1 MKNTHYRSLGFA
13 LLLLSLTF
21 SVNAQRLTCTTHSMT
36 DAELLSS
43 AEARANREQFLRE
56 IAEIDGE
63 RVGGVK
69 VIPTVVHVI
78 HNYGSENL
86 SKSTILSALESVNEE
101 LLAQNGNL
109 STIVSPFD
117 DIIGNPGF
125 ELRLA
130 KIDVNGNC
138 TDGITRTVSNLT
150 YAANEDIKDLVNWNT
165 GSRRYLQVW
174 LVNTM
179 ESGSGGYTYLPG
191 TVNAYRN
198 GIILRSAQL
207 QSSLAHEFGH
217 WMNLSH
223 TWGPTN
229 ENAEPSNCNW
239 DDGINDTP
247 NTIGSEQECNTNQ
260 MTCGSLDNVQNHM
273 DYSTCGRMFTEGQAN
288 AMQNASN
295 SSTGGRNSY
304 YTTSNRNAT
313 GTNDGFSASCTPT
326 VDFEFSDAEGCEGLE
341 VIFDDN
347 LWGADEDASW
357 QWSWSFP
364 GGTPSTSNEQNP
376 TVVYNNA
383 GTYDVTLTVT
393 TSEGSDSHTTQNAI
407 VVTAVGGGIA
417 GAFFEGME
425 NSNFP
430 NNADPA
436 LAWEIETPGGLTWQ
450 RNTTASYTDNAS
462 ARINLRSVTSGNINS
477 LISPPLDMSNVASS
491 DATLS
496 FRVAHSNRN
505 STSHDERLRVYASRN
520 CGETWTLR
528 YTKSGDA
535 LNTAGGFVNSTF
547 VPGTEDW
554 RLEEVSLGTMAG
566 DEHVLIKFE
575 ATSDQQSYLYI
586 DDINI
591 NENASTG
598 TGIEDN
604 SSIAYAGIYPNPID
618 GTSRLELRMSEAA
631 HATISLHNAL
641 GQLLATTDQKLMVGT
656 NRLPLNA
663 YTNMLDA
670 GVYILQVRSE
680 KGTSTVRFVKN

>member
-1 MKNTHYRSLGFA
+1 MKITHYRSFAFA
-13 LLLLSLTF
+13 LFTLALPFLAQ
-21 SVNAQRLTCTTHSMT
+21 AQRLTCVTHSMT
-36 DAELLSS
+36 DAELANS
-43 AEARANREQFLRE
+43 AEARDNREQFLRE
-56 IAEIDGE
+56 IAEFEGT
-63 RVGGVK
+63 RAGGVK
-69 VIPTVVHVI
+69 VIPTVIHVI

-86 SKSTILSALESVNEE
+86 SKASILAALESVNEE
-101 LLAQNGNL
+101 LQAQNGNL
-109 STIVSPFD
+109 SSIVAPFD

-217 WMNLSH
+217 WLNLSH

-229 ENAEPSNCNW
+229 ENADPSNCNW
-239 DDGINDTP
+239 DDGISDTP
-247 NTIGSEQECNTNQ
+247 NTIGSEQVCNTNQ
-260 MTCGSLDNVQNHM
+260 MSCGSLDNVQNHM
-273 DYSTCGRMFTEGQAN
+273 DYSSCGRMFTEGQAN
-288 AMQNASN
+288 AMQAASN

-313 GTNDGFSASCTPT
+313 GTNDGFSASCTPI
-326 VDFEFSDAEGCEGLE
+326 VDFEYSDAEGCEGLE
-341 VIFDDN
+341 VTFDDN

-357 QWSWSFP
+357 EWSWSFP

-376 TVVYNNA
+376 TVVYDNA
-383 GTYDVTLTVT
+383 GTYNVTLTVT
-393 TSEGSDSHTTQNAI
+393 TNEGSDSHTVQNAI
-407 VVTAVGGGIA
+407 VVTEVGGGIA
-417 GAFFEGME
+417 GPFFEGME
-425 NSNFP
+425 DADFP
-430 NNADPA
+430 NNADPDM
-436 LAWEIETPGGLTWQ
+436 AWEVQTPGGLTWQ
-450 RNTTASYTDNAS
+450 RNTTAAYTDNAS
-462 ARINLRSVTSGNINS
+462 ARINLRSITSGNINS
-477 LISPPLDMSNVASS
+477 LISPPLDMSGVQTSE
-491 DATLS
+491 ATLS
-496 FRVAHSNRN
+496 FRVAHANR
-505 STSHDERLRVYASRN
+505 TTTDHTERLRVYASRN

-535 LNTAGGFVNSTF
+535 LNTAGGFVSSTF
-547 VPGTEDW
+547 VPDANDW

-575 ATSDQQSYLYI
+575 ATSDQQSYLYL

-598 TGIEDN
+598 IGIEEN
-604 SSIAYAGIYPNPID
+604 GIIAHTGIYPNPID
-618 GTSRLELRMSEAA
+618 GTSQLEVRLNEATR
-631 HATISLHNAL
+631 ATVSVHNAL
-641 GQLLATTDQKLMVGT
+641 GQLLATSEHNLMVGT
-656 NRLPLNA
+656 NRIGLNA
-663 YTNMLDA
+663 YTSQLQA
-670 GVYILQVRSE
+670 GVYVLQVRSS
-680 KGTSTVRFVKN
+680 KGASTVRFVKN